1 MIKLSDISGKAVI
14 VRITEIRMVH
24 SHGDKSLVFIKD
36 IHEPLKVNHRL
47 EEIEGLIQTQNAI
60 MNPCEKF

>member
-1 MIKLSDISGKAVI
+1 MIKLTDFSGRTVI

-47 EEIEGLIQTQNAI
+47 EEIEKLIQTQNAI
-60 MNPCEKF
+60 MNPQDIF

>member
-1 MIKLSDISGKAVI
+1 MIKLTDYSGKTVI

-36 IHEPLKVNHRL
+36 IHEPIKVNHRL
-47 EEIEGLIQTQNAI
+47 EEIEGLIQTQNSI
-60 MNPCEKF
+60 MNLDDKF